1 MVTSFL
7 CLNYD
12 LEHALGLA
20 FYSDDKGIV
29 TGGGEANAGKLVI
42 DRLYGHLRAEG
53 FKDALVGQQLLLDKF
68 IVEAIELVRVLAALE
83 HEEIMTV
90 TDTGLLVPVIGGV
103 HGNVYGD
110 KLIRADVPNVAAGD
124 GGLEFIL
131 DSELAVLESDGGH
144 RDNRAGRNWV
154 AVFILMDLTVSF
166 DLSDKAV
173 VSGVTSVAMNVKLI
187 LAVFHSGK
195 IRPCDIFDGRF
206 TMVGIDNIDIQ
217 IAAVCKATLFTKP
230 DMTARAFAVRV
241 LVRLI
246 SPCSIEKEMKKCC
259 GDRECDECKRTYW
272 LTEVTDN
279 GNVY

>member
-154 AVFILMDLTVSF
+154 DA
-166 DLSDKAV
+166 
-173 VSGVTSVAMNVKLI
+173 
-187 LAVFHSGK
+187 
-195 IRPCDIFDGRF
+195 
-206 TMVGIDNIDIQ
+206 
-217 IAAVCKATLFTKP
+217 
-230 DMTARAFAVRV
+230 
-241 LVRLI
+241 
-246 SPCSIEKEMKKCC
+246 
-259 GDRECDECKRTYW
+259 
-272 LTEVTDN
+272 
-279 GNVY
+279 